1 MLARTIRSKDGDED
15 DVNYLVRARTIE
27 NSLEDAVESVPELSL
42 AKTKVSS
49 LEKSLALR
57 SKEISMQNARLSD
70 LEKML
75 ARSNAQPSSRLVAS
89 QASSEEVKSLKQEN
103 RYLSEAMD
111 VLHRQV
117 EEYENEIR
125 ARDSKTPTKRRPRR
139 SFTPESR
146 SSSQDSMRDGEDGIK
161 SAFEAAL
168 FRPALQAARRD
179 AAQWKTKATINTL
192 LELPPLKV
200 SMGTPVLASEE
211 EKYADDDMDPL
222 FQLSS
227 SLSSYQRETAS
238 VRLVDIT
245 KSNGKG
251 ISPRMEL
258 HQMMVRK
265 AAASQEVDK
274 ATAVARQWL
283 ESRRAG
289 VPKIETPKNPLLGRV
304 KFAGPEPLRT
314 ISTKATGED
323 LYRIQLNLVK

>member
-15 DVNYLVRARTIE
+15 DVNFLVRARTIE
-27 NSLEDAVESVPELSL
+27 NTLEDAVESVPELSL
-42 AKTKVSS
+42 AKTKLSS

-146 SSSQDSMRDGEDGIK
+146 SSSQDSMRDGEDGIR

-179 AAQWKTKATINTL
+179 AAQWKMKATINTL

-200 SMGTPVLASEE
+200 SMDPTSFTAGE
-211 EKYADDDMDPL
+211 EKFADEDMNPL

-227 SLSSYQRETAS
+227 SLSAYQRETAS

-245 KSNGKG
+245 SNKDGKT
-251 ISPRMEL
+251 PRMQL
-258 HQMMVRK
+258 HQMMMRK
-265 AAASQEVDK
+265 ATASQEVDK
-274 ATAVARQWL
+274 ATSVARHWL
-283 ESRRAG
+283 ESNKAG
-289 VPKIETPKNPLLGRV
+289 VPKIESPANPLLGRV
-304 KFAGPEPLRT
+304 KFAGPEPIRT
-314 ISTKATGED
+314 IPTPATGED
-323 LYRIQLNLVK
+323 LYRIQINLAK